1 MLISSETGSLVA
13 MTFSELIPLSQII
26 EDSVRTSSLIL
37 AAMNCSTCHM
47 ATVCS
52 TYADSYVQ
60 KIKLQLPKHSFYP
73 IPLYFICLHFIFQ
86 AVHQKK
92 CSTAWIFLASEEKK
106 KYIGGREG
114 HLLVAPGCLLST
126 AMIQLPEAHTLMSHP
141 WPLTVT
147 WSWYRASSS
156 PLGISFPLASVLWG
170 LEVQSS
176 RDHRNDFYFPLCFSS
191 HCS

>member
-37 AAMNCSTCHM
+37 AAMNCPTFHM

-52 TYADSYVQ
+52 TYADSFVQ
-60 KIKLQLPKHSFYP
+60 KIKLQLRKCSFYP

-86 AVHQKK
+86 AVHQKE

-106 KYIGGREG
+106 YIYILGEERDIYWLHLDAYRPRQWFSCQKHTHWCLIFG
-114 HLLVAPGCLLST
+114 HSLLHGAGVEPV
-126 AMIQLPEAHTLMSHP
+126 LPLWE
-141 WPLTVT
+141 
-147 WSWYRASSS
+147 
-156 PLGISFPLASVLWG
+156 FPSL
-170 LEVQSS
+170 
-176 RDHRNDFYFPLCFSS
+176 
-191 HCS
+191 

>member
-60 KIKLQLPKHSFYP
+60 KIKLQLPKHSFYS

-86 AVHQKK
+86 AVHQKE
-92 CSTAWIFLASEEKK
+92 CSTAWIFLASKEEKNILGEERGI
-106 KYIGGREG
+106 YWL
-114 HLLVAPGCLLST
+114 HLDAYRPRQWFSC
-126 AMIQLPEAHTLMSHP
+126 QKHTLMSHP

-147 WSWYRASSS
+147 WSWCRASSS
-156 PLGISFPLASVLWG
+156 PLGIPFPLAFVLWG